1 MGSERNYIMQC
12 AVKKFA
18 ESKESGL
25 CLIDM
30 PTGTGKTYQTGKI
43 IEKYIRGEILQNVE
57 TVIYLTPLKKNIN
70 DIFDDIQGWFKDNP
84 ELFNN
89 SVLRLFPNYECVLEN
104 LLEEEVDSKIPDN
117 IKKKESY
124 KSLRLKVLEYKK
136 DEADGNYPK
145 DLLNQALKDIRV
157 SYEPKFRRDLELEI
171 NKLAKTKP
179 EKKKLIL
186 HDFSWV
192 KVLYPSCLSG
202 DRKVLFMTMDK
213 FLSINDPI
221 IEKPYTFLSR
231 LKSKSSLV
239 FIDEFDAT
247 KDVILNQEIERCT
260 DYKIDLARLFS
271 TITSALK
278 GRELPT
284 QLFAGSPLSQE
295 SFKKMKEVMLKTE
308 QQYDL
313 NYIFK
318 LDSVDNSDRY
328 FLFDDYQIHTISAT
342 EKGSFVNVK
351 NDKGRNQNVIT
362 FDDRNDNGSFYRAIY
377 AIKNAINYFIRCC
390 AMMSRNYMN
399 KKNEEAAKKG
409 EDFMEVEQAVSSV
422 IDFYNLDRELESIIT
437 ELIIA
442 DIALPAASRKR
453 DIMDTDFYM
462 NGFRY
467 YDFSDDMSHDAST
480 AIMMCYLNNTPEKFI
495 LSLADRARI
504 VGLSATAS
512 IKSVT
517 GNYNLDYIQTKLGD
531 KFYTLSNEDIKRI
544 TDYVRDAL
552 SGDYTITAQPL
563 SVETGEAEVL
573 AKQLFDNEENIE
585 LFTDEFE
592 RHQDSESKNPFYDVA
607 RTLKAMLAVKQFLK
621 NDKSKVLLVLTNK
634 NVKYV
639 DEGDP
644 YSQSLIEKVIA
655 SLSKEIKPKSE
666 TPKIHYLFGNEFERE
681 KQKYYEEV
689 AAGKKIILF
698 SSYPAVGTGQNLQ
711 YEENVGDEELKA
723 KRDIDSIYIELPT
736 NIIVH
741 NKSIKEEGNL
751 NKYIYQMETL
761 RANGEIDPFSSEG
774 NIKLAFKQF
783 MNPNVSIYFNPI
795 PYKCTSTNNHIVKT
809 LVQAVGRICR
819 TKKKDERHQVNI
831 YIDDEIMRRVDFTF
845 MKNRLM
851 NPEFQKIIELS
862 NVKPEFDV
870 ATIIALNKAIECN
883 IRVEARLNQILSDN
897 RTIWSEE
904 DRRQWKLIR
913 ETVLKYPTISREKV
927 NELVKVPGL
936 ESIKDF
942 YVFQNE
948 GRKIAYYMFNK
959 DATKNPILFGSNPE
973 PGYIKLDADGSRL
986 RLLLN
991 EYSVRK
997 HFEKN
1002 GFAQYFNADDGMI
1015 LPVIYQNIYKG
1026 ALGEEAGKAILE
1038 SWGFRLAE
1046 IDDPEKFE
1054 KFDFCLERNK
1064 DVYIDF
1070 KNWSERDREDRVI
1083 KKMSSYEK
1091 LEKIGGKKAFIINMI
1106 AEEFNI
1112 HDSDGIVE
1120 VSTLYKC
1127 KRGAVYGPGFSI
1139 KSDVCKKLKEAERY
1153 GN

>member
-1 MGSERNYIMQC
+1 MGSERNIVMQY
-12 AVKKFA
+12 AVKIFA
-18 ESKESGL
+18 ESKKSGL

-43 IEKYIRGEILQNVE
+43 IEKYIRGEILSNVD

-70 DIFDDIQGWFKDNP
+70 DIFEDVQGWFKDNL

-89 SVLRLFPNYECVLEN
+89 NVLRLFPNYENVLEN
-104 LLEEEVDSKIPDN
+104 LLTEEVDRKIPDSL
-117 IKKKESY
+117 KKKESY
-124 KSLRLKVLEYKK
+124 KNLRLKISEYKK
-136 DEADGNYPK
+136 DESDGSYPK
-145 DLLNQALKDIRV
+145 DLLNQVLKDIRV
-157 SYEPKFRRDLELEI
+157 AYEPKFRRDLEIEI
-171 NKLAKTKP
+171 NKLAKTKS
-179 EKKKLIL
+179 EKKKLIS

-192 KVLYPSCLSG
+192 KILYPACLSG

-260 DYKIDLARLFS
+260 DYKIDLAKLFS
-271 TITSALK
+271 TITSTLK

-284 QLFAGSPLSQE
+284 QLFAGSPLSQQ
-295 SFKKMKEVMLKTE
+295 SFEKMKEVMLKTE
-308 QQYDL
+308 EQYDL

-328 FLFDDYQIHTISAT
+328 FLFDDYQIHTISSG
-342 EKGSFVNVK
+342 EKGNFVNVK
-351 NDKGRNQNVIT
+351 NDKTRNQNVIT
-362 FDDRNDNGSFYRAIY
+362 FDEKNDNGSFYRAIY
-377 AIKNAINYFIRCC
+377 AIKNAINYFIHCC

-409 EDFMEVEQAVSSV
+409 DDFMEVEQAVSSI
-422 IDFYNLDRELESIIT
+422 IDFYNLDKELEDTIAG
-437 ELIIA
+437 LIIA
-442 DIALPAASRKR
+442 DIARPASLRKH
-453 DIMDTDFYM
+453 DILDTDFYM

-495 LSLADRARI
+495 LSLADTARI

-531 KFYTLSNEDIKRI
+531 KYYNLSSEDAKRI
-544 TDYVRDAL
+544 THYVKQSL
-552 SGDYTITAQPL
+552 SGDYKINANTL
-563 SVETGEAEVL
+563 SVVDGEAEAL
-573 AKQLFDNEENIE
+573 AKQLFDNKENVE

-592 RHQDSESKNPFYDVA
+592 RRQDNESKNPFYDVM
-607 RTLKAMLAVKQFLK
+607 RMIKAMLAVKQFLK

-634 NVKYV
+634 NVKRV

-644 YSQSLIEKVIA
+644 YSQSLIEKVVE
-655 SLSKEIKPKSE
+655 SLSKEIHSKSE
-666 TPKIHYLFGNEFERE
+666 TPKIYYLFGNEFEKE

-689 AAGKKIILF
+689 ATGKKIILF

-711 YEENVGDEELKA
+711 YEEIAGDEELKA

-761 RANGEIDPFSSEG
+761 RANGEIDPFSSES

-783 MNPNVSIYFNPI
+783 MNPNVSVFFNPI
-795 PYKCTSTNNHIVKT
+795 PYKCTSTNNHVVKT

-819 TKKKDERHQVNI
+819 TKNKDERHEVNI
-831 YIDDEIMRRVDFTF
+831 YIDDDIMRRVDFTF
-845 MKNRLM
+845 MKDRLM

-862 NVKPEFDV
+862 KVNPEFDA
-870 ATIIALNKAIECN
+870 ATIVALNKATECN
-883 IRVEARLNQILSDN
+883 IRVKARLNQILSDN
-897 RTIWSEE
+897 KTLWSEE

-913 ETVLKYPTISREKV
+913 ETVLKYPTISTEKV
-927 NELVKVPGL
+927 NELIKVPGL

-942 YVFQNE
+942 YIFE
-948 GRKIAYYMFNK
+948 KDGRKIAYYMYNK
-959 DATKNPILFGSNPE
+959 DTTKNPILFGSNPE
-973 PGYIKLDADGSRL
+973 TGYIKIDVNGSRL
-986 RLLLN
+986 RLLLS
-991 EYSVRK
+991 ECSVRK

-1038 SWGFRLAE
+1038 SWGFRLCE
-1046 IDDPEKFE
+1046 IDDPTKFE
-1054 KFDFCLERNK
+1054 KFDFCLHRNK

-1070 KNWSERDREDRVI
+1070 KNWSEKDRENRAAQ
-1083 KKMSSYEK
+1083 KMSSCKK

-1106 AEEFNI
+1106 AEDFI
-1112 HDSDGIVE
+1112 MRDSDDIVE

-1127 KRGAVYGPGFSI
+1127 KNNVVYGPDFFI
-1139 KSDVCKKLKEAERY
+1139 KSGLCKKLMEAVKN
-1153 GN
+1153 GD

>member
-1 MGSERNYIMQC
+1 MQC
-12 AVKKFA
+12 AVRRFA

-57 TVIYLTPLKKNIN
+57 TIVYLTPLKKNIN
-70 DIFDDIQGWFKDNP
+70 DIYEDIQGWFKDDP

-89 SVLRLFPNYECVLEN
+89 NVLRLFPNYECVIEN
-104 LLEEEVDSKIPDN
+104 LLNEEVDTKIPDV

-124 KSLRLKVLEYKK
+124 RNLRSKIIEYKR
-136 DEADGNYPK
+136 DEEDSNYPK
-145 DLLNQALKDIRV
+145 DLLNLALKEIRV
-157 SYEPKFRRDLELEI
+157 SFEPKFRRDLELEI
-171 NKLAKTKP
+171 CKIAKTKI

-192 KVLYPSCLSG
+192 KILYPSCLSN
-202 DRKVLFMTMDK
+202 DKKVLFMTMDK

-231 LKSKSSLV
+231 LKSKSSLI

-278 GRELPT
+278 GKNFPT
-284 QLFAGSPLSQE
+284 QLFAGSPLSQD
-295 SFKKMKEVMLKTE
+295 SFKKMKEMMLKTE

-318 LDSVDNSDRY
+318 LDSIDDSERY

-342 EKGSFVNVK
+342 EKGSFVNVR
-351 NDKGRNQNVIT
+351 NDKERNQNVIT
-362 FDDRNDNGSFYRAIY
+362 FDEKNDNGSFYRAIY

-399 KKNEEAAKKG
+399 KKNEDAAKNG
-409 EDFMEVEQAVSSV
+409 SDFMEVEQAVSSL
-422 IDFYNLDRELESIIT
+422 IDFYSLDKELESIIT

-442 DIALPAASRKR
+442 DIALPASSRKR
-453 DIMDTDFYM
+453 DMMDTDFYM

-517 GNYNLDYIQTKLGD
+517 GNYNLDYLQTKLGD
-531 KFYTLSNEDIKRI
+531 KFYELSSDDIRRI
-544 TDYVRDAL
+544 TNYVKESLA
-552 SGDYTITAQPL
+552 GEYTITANPL
-563 SVETGEAEVL
+563 TIELGEAEAL
-573 AKQLFDNEENIE
+573 AKQLFKNDHNVEQ
-585 LFTDEFE
+585 FTGEFE
-592 RHQDSESKNPFYDVA
+592 RYQDTTNKNPFYDVA
-607 RTLKAMLAVKQFLK
+607 RMLKAMLAVKSFL
-621 NDKSKVLLVLTNK
+621 NNSNSKVLLVLTNK

-644 YSQSLIEKVIA
+644 YSQVLIEKVIA
-655 SLSKEIKPKSE
+655 ALSIESNPENEI
-666 TPKIHYLFGNEFERE
+666 PKIHYLFGNEFERE

-689 AAGKKIILF
+689 ALGKKIILF

-751 NKYIYQMETL
+751 NKYIYQMESL

-783 MNPNVSIYFNPI
+783 MNPNVSIYLNPI
-795 PYKCTSTNNHIVKT
+795 PYKCMSTNNHIVKT

-831 YIDDEIMRRVDFTF
+831 YIDDEIMKRVDFTF
-845 MKNRLM
+845 MKDRLM
-851 NPEFQKIIELS
+851 NPEFKKIIELS
-862 NVKPEFDV
+862 NVKPEYDV
-870 ATIIALNKAIECN
+870 SAIIALNKAVESN

-897 RTIWSEE
+897 RTIWGEE
-904 DRRQWKLIR
+904 DRRQWKLLR
-913 ETVLKYPTISREKV
+913 EVVLKYPTISLEKA
-927 NELVKVPGL
+927 NELVKIPGL

-942 YVFQNE
+942 YIFQNE

-959 DATKNPILFGSNPE
+959 DTTKNPILFGSNQE
-973 PGYIKLDADGSRL
+973 PGYIKIDAEGSRL
-986 RLLLN
+986 RQLLS

-1038 SWGFRLAE
+1038 SWGFKLSE
-1046 IDDPEKFE
+1046 IEDPEKFE
-1054 KFDFCLERNK
+1054 KFDFCLEKNK
-1064 DVYIDF
+1064 NIYIDF

-1083 KKMSSYEK
+1083 RKMSSTEK
-1091 LEKIGGKKAFIINMI
+1091 LEKIGGNKAFIVNMI
-1106 AEEFNI
+1106 SEEFNM
-1112 HDSDGIVE
+1112 HDSESLVE
-1120 VSTLYKC
+1120 ISSLYKC
-1127 KRGAVYGPGFSI
+1127 KNGNVYGPGFTI
-1139 KSDVCKKLKEAERY
+1139 KNSVYRKLKEAERNGY
-1153 GN
+1153 QQ